1 MMKDNFPERF
11 SHGSGIVKPS
21 EFARLGKNV
30 VLEPG
35 VLVFFPESI
44 EIGDHVYVGHYTI
57 LKGYHK
63 NRMIIGDGTWIGQMC
78 FFHSAGGLRIGK
90 NVGIGPGVQIL
101 TSSHEGKD
109 LNVPIIHTKLVFK
122 EVIIEDECDIGVGS
136 IILSGVTI
144 GRGAQVGAGAVVT
157 KNVEPFSV
165 VAGVPARLI
174 RYRKE

>member
-44 EIGDHVYVGHYTI
+44 EIGDRVYVGHYTI

-109 LNVPIIHTKLVFK
+109 LNVSIIHTKLVFK